1 MINTQ
6 YINLN
11 MTPSGVLPVLH
22 CSQYDIGRQL
32 GVVVYNGSEA
42 VDISQYTATIEATRT
57 DGTAITAAVTS
68 DGNVG
73 TFDTTA
79 TMTNVADKYDAQL
92 ILVDGDSN
100 RVASLPFIMCIVPA
114 AMDENSEA
122 IEEDAPLYQQ
132 YNAALQSMVVAERT
146 ARTAADATLQSN
158 INAETSTRTARD
170 NVLQAEI
177 DQLVAPSGD
186 APSAAE
192 VENARV
198 GADGVIYNTLGNA
211 IRTQVTDL
219 ETSIDDI
226 SEGIDYATVTADASI
241 TSNGITLV
249 RVSDNKVKLYG
260 TATASRFLCFLNG
273 QNGPVTSSGTFG
285 KTLDAGTYLITL
297 NMTGTTPL
305 GSLRF
310 TYSQFSDTF
319 LTVTANTKARAILE
333 NPTMVGFATQNGR
346 DYGTE
351 ESPTYIEAFI
361 QQATAVD
368 TTARADIDSIEDKF
382 VVDRTE
388 TIDASTD
395 IDDIMQPGIYR
406 WSSSANAPLN
416 SPTSVS
422 ASMIVLAKDG
432 VTGTLA
438 QLIIGSSGVIF
449 ARARSSNAWHEWRE
463 FYNTD
468 RALSD
473 GGILDSSNNI
483 NNVTDTGYYNVYGDS
498 LPTNLPA
505 QADGMLVVIRPNFS
519 ITREYPLT
527 QIYFTTS
534 QIYYRKGTSNG
545 YTQWVAIIQAGT
557 STLII
562 NSGDNDFYNIPLEQT
577 EDFEYYINQGGSV
590 EPVEGSRFGTDY
602 IPCPPYLLVNFAPD
616 DSDSYIIINFYTKTG
631 DDYTPRWDVLD
642 VETDGIKN
650 KIGLSASHNRTIAI
664 PSGTYMKVSVSG
676 SCELF
681 GWIGKHLGGNIAG
694 LSVSPSDGESFSLS
708 ASINTGY
715 TGIRVPGDSQ
725 ILFAKGAMLCNIWGA
740 NGSNRTLISTGV
752 LLQSIILPTGY
763 DYFYARVV
771 MDADVP
777 YNSTEPVTSNYL
789 ATNDLDGYISTL
801 SKNYAEKSYGRSDN
815 VIKRAKQI
823 CDIKWVCQASG
834 LPVSNSSLT
843 FKKDLVYQGVPYMS
857 EWRRPC
863 YLGWHISRHT
873 FVNAANDAD
882 SVFYKE
888 FGRNGGPGYGLVC
901 SSFATLV
908 CGWPYPTVNDCF
920 PIDPKC
926 HEIKVNKP
934 LLGMVL
940 TNNDT
945 HCFIPESF
953 AYGNDYKEY
962 SLFEESS
969 PMTRRI
975 TNYDFI
981 TDDATG
987 ARNWRYLNGYVYSV
1001 EHDDAIDNF
1010 PGYDMDDNTI
1020 VNGSAR
1026 PYKGDRSVYTSEETI
1041 RINIKDSSAV
1051 TCYYQKCLYNNGT
1064 LTPTGTALGAAVQH
1078 EGTYYYANIDHQ
1090 TLADGFYAVWTDVNN
1105 TKEYFEYVTMPVCT
1119 YSRSNGNFTFTV
1131 NGVQGGSFWYV
1142 CWWEDDTVSGNTE
1155 IIPFV
1160 QSGDYSAYFENM
1172 NPNNSTGYMFFKGT
1186 FGAYVATVTTA

>member
-1 MINTQ
+1 M
-6 YINLN
+6 
-11 MTPSGVLPVLH
+11 
-22 CSQYDIGRQL
+22 
-32 GVVVYNGSEA
+32 
-42 VDISQYTATIEATRT
+42 
-57 DGTAITAAVTS
+57 AITMDGIFVNGQKVTFQPE
-68 DGNVG
+68 N
-73 TFDTTA
+73 
-79 TMTNVADKYDAQL
+79 
-92 ILVDGDSN
+92 IL
-100 RVASLPFIMCIVPA
+100 
-114 AMDENSEA
+114 
-122 IEEDAPLYQQ
+122 
-132 YNAALQSMVVAERT
+132 
-146 ARTAADATLQSN
+146 
-158 INAETSTRTARD
+158 
-170 NVLQAEI
+170 
-177 DQLVAPSGD
+177 SGD
-186 APSAAE
+186 ASAYTEEIGTA
-192 VENARV
+192 VEEWLEENV
-198 GADGVIYNTLGNA
+198 TGGE
-211 IRTQVTDL
+211 QVTDTTL
-219 ETSIDDI
+219 TLPGVPADAEKVGDEIASVKEDFEDI
-226 SEGIDYATVTADASI
+226 TEGIDYATVTADASI

-273 QNGPVTSSGTFG
+273 QQRSVTSSGTF
-285 KTLDAGTYLITL
+285 KKALEAGTYLITL
-297 NMTGTTPL
+297 NMNGTTSL

-310 TYSQFSDTF
+310 TYSEFSNTF
-319 LTVTANTKARAILE
+319 LAVTANTKTRAILE
-333 NPTMVGFATQNGR
+333 NPTMVGFMTQSDR

-351 ESPTYIEAFI
+351 ESPTYIEVFI

-368 TTARADIDSIEDKF
+368 TTARADNDSIKEKF

-406 WSSSANAPLN
+406 WSSSANVPIN

-432 VTGTLA
+432 ATGTLA

-449 ARARSSNAWHEWRE
+449 ARARASNEWRE
-463 FYNTD
+463 WRKFYDTD
-468 RALSD
+468 RSLSD
-473 GGILDSSNNI
+473 GAILDSSNNI
-483 NNVTDTGYYNVYGDS
+483 NNVTDTGYYIVYSDS
-498 LPTNLPA
+498 LPTNLPV
-505 QADGMLVVIRPNFS
+505 QTDGIMVVIRPNFS
-519 ITREYPLT
+519 NTREYPLT

-534 QIYYRKGTSNG
+534 QIYYRRATSTG
-545 YTQWVAIIQAGT
+545 YTQWIAIIQTGQAGT
-557 STLII
+557 STRII
-562 NSGDNDFYNIPLEQT
+562 NSRDNDFYSIPLEQT
-577 EDFEYYINQGGSV
+577 EDFEYYISQGGSV

-642 VETDGIKN
+642 VDTDGIKN
-650 KIGLSASHNRTIAI
+650 KIGLSEGHNRTIAI

-752 LLQSIILPTGY
+752 LLQSIILPAGY

-771 MDADVP
+771 MDAGVP

-801 SKNYAEKSYGRSDN
+801 SKNYAEKTYGRSDN
-815 VIKRAKQI
+815 VIKRANQV
-823 CDIKWVCQASG
+823 CSIKWTCQKAG
-834 LPVSNSSLT
+834 LPVSNSSMT
-843 FKKDLVYQGVPYMS
+843 FKRGFTYQGIPYMS
-857 EWRRPC
+857 DWKRPC

-901 SSFATLV
+901 SSFGTLV

-934 LLGMVL
+934 MLGMVL

-962 SLFEESS
+962 SLFESS
-969 PMTRRI
+969 APMTRRI

-981 TDDATG
+981 TDDGTD

-1001 EHDDAIDNF
+1001 AHDDAIDNF

-1026 PYKGDRSVYTSEETI
+1026 PYKGDCSVYTSEETI

-1051 TCYYQKCLYNNGT
+1051 TCYYQKCLYNNET
-1064 LTPTGTALGAAVQH
+1064 LTPTGTALGTAVQH

-1090 TLADGFYAVWTDVNN
+1090 TLEDGFYAVWTDVNN

-1186 FGAYVATVTTA
+1186 FGAYVANVISI